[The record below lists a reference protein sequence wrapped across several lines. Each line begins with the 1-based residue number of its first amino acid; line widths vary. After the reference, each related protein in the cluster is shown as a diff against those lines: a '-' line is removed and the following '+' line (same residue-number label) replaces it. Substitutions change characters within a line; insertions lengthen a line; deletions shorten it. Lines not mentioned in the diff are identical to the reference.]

1 MPKKTQESSHF
12 GPNWPTQPR
21 DFVRPVKWAT
31 LNCESDDDDFFF
43 LRMAGGGQQN
53 LMSGQKT
60 SSHPIMHSTR
70 SDFDQ

>member
-43 LRMAGGGQQN
+43 LRMAGGGAA
-53 LMSGQKT
+53 K
-60 SSHPIMHSTR
+60 
-70 SDFDQ
+70 FDERPKNFKPSNNALHKIRF

>member
-43 LRMAGGGQQN
+43 SAYGGRGG
-53 LMSGQKT
+53 SK
-60 SSHPIMHSTR
+60 I
-70 SDFDQ
+70 